1 MNYSSYNTSRYL
13 PSLSESSELGKR
25 TLDAISCFFN
35 TSDKTLKVLEVGCA
49 SGSFLK
55 TLQNKQFENVQ
66 GIDLD
71 RELVSHGKT
80 VLGVN
85 VVVADWNTFMLEDGE
100 KFDLIVALDV
110 LEHIAPSD
118 LPELLKNTHKRL
130 SSRGKLILR
139 TPNPDCPFVLPT
151 FCGDLTHKTLITSEL
166 ITFLLREANFNGAIK
181 IKETV
186 PHNKFKRYIYNIMHY
201 IIIKPIISIFHFH
214 FYGEFPKCIT
224 RNIYVSAEF

>member
-1 MNYSSYNTSRYL
+1 MNYSSYNSSRYL
-13 PSLSESSELGKR
+13 PSLSESVELGKR
-25 TLDAISCFFN
+25 TLGAISCFFN
-35 TSDKTLKVLEVGCA
+35 TSDKTLNILEVGCA

-55 TLQNKQFENVQ
+55 TLQMKQFENVQ

-71 RELVSHGKT
+71 LELVSHGKQ

-85 VVVADWNTFMLEDGE
+85 VVVADWNTFMLEENG
-100 KFDLIVALDV
+100 KFDLIIALDV

-118 LPELLKNTHKRL
+118 LNELLKNTRKRL

-139 TPNPDCPFVLPT
+139 IPNPECPFVLPT

-166 ITFLLREANFNGAIK
+166 ITFLLKEANFKGPII
-181 IKETV
+181 IKETA
-186 PHNKFKRYIYNIMHY
+186 PHNKFKRYIYYIMHY
-201 IIIKPIISIFHFH
+201 LIIKPIISIFHFH

-224 RNIYVSAEF
+224 RNIYVSADF